1 MAHLALK
8 RSVRRGRIFDF
19 DTLTPQEVNRREV
32 QREELDTR
40 CYQHFEK
47 IRSRLIH
54 SHYNWCVAVEPESG
68 YYLLDS
74 DWETLVWKVKI
85 YCPKSQLMIYGIN
98 ETGTCGKL

>member
-1 MAHLALK
+1 MAYLALK

-19 DTLTPQEVNRREV
+19 DTLTPQEVNRREA

-40 CYQHFEK
+40 CYQHFKK

-74 DWETLVWKVKI
+74 DWESLVWKVKI
-85 YCPKSQLMIYGIN
+85 YCPKSKLMIYGIN